1 MAELRVSGLR
11 KAFGAVEVLKGID
24 LQLPDGAFV
33 SFLGP
38 SGCGK
43 STLLRC
49 IAGLEDLTKGSIHL
63 GDRDITD
70 MPSARRDIAMVFQNY
85 ALYPHMSVRK
95 NMAFG
100 LALNGMPRVEI
111 DRRVQN
117 AAETLRITDLLD
129 RKPRQLSGGQRQRVA
144 IGRAITRQPQ
154 LFLLDE
160 PLSNLDASLRVT
172 MRAELSALH
181 DRLGVTM
188 IYVTHDQVEAMTLS
202 DLVVVLDKGRVAQV
216 GRPLELFHRPANL
229 FVAGFIGSPQ
239 MNLLPAS
246 VTRQSADSVTL
257 TVNGSSLTIP
267 TAGHDP
273 VGSVAVTLGIR
284 PDRLELAR
292 LHQRLGATMIYV
304 THDQVEA
311 MTLADKIVVLKAGRV
326 MQVGAPLDV
335 FDDPANLFVAG
346 FIGSPRMNVL
356 PAVVA
361 PGDGRTVL
369 IEGDAEMA
377 VALPHLLQAL
387 QPGRNVSLGL
397 RPQHLRP
404 AADGVLKL
412 LPDVVEQLGDVGY
425 LHGLTP
431 GGATLVAQVTER
443 LRATPMQEMRL
454 AFDPACAFL
463 FDSDEQRLR

>member
-188 IYVTHDQVEAMTLS
+188 IYVTHDQVEAMTLT

-284 PDRLELAR
+284 PDRLELAETGQLSGTIR
-292 LHQRLGATMIYV
+292 LAERLGTENHLHIDLDTGGTVVAITDG
-304 THDQVEA
+304 THRARARD
-311 MTLADKIVVLKAGRV
+311 RV
-326 MQVGAPLDV
+326 QLRIPPEDAHV
-335 FDDPANLFVAG
+335 FDAEGRALPRRLDPATEA
-346 FIGSPRMNVL
+346 
-356 PAVVA
+356 
-361 PGDGRTVL
+361 L
-369 IEGDAEMA
+369 ITDT
-377 VALPHLLQAL
+377 
-387 QPGRNVSLGL
+387 N
-397 RPQHLRP
+397 RP
-404 AADGVLKL
+404 A
-412 LPDVVEQLGDVGY
+412 
-425 LHGLTP
+425 
-431 GGATLVAQVTER
+431 
-443 LRATPMQEMRL
+443 
-454 AFDPACAFL
+454 DPA
-463 FDSDEQRLR
+463 

>member
-49 IAGLEDLTKGSIHL
+49 IAGLEDLTEGSIHL

-267 TAGHDP
+267 TAGHAP

-284 PDRLELAR
+284 PDRLELAETGQLSGTIR
-292 LHQRLGATMIYV
+292 LAERLGIENHLHIDLDTGGTVVAITDG
-304 THDQVEA
+304 THRARARD
-311 MTLADKIVVLKAGRV
+311 RV
-326 MQVGAPLDV
+326 QLRIPPEDAHV
-335 FDDPANLFVAG
+335 FDAEGRALPRRLDPATEA
-346 FIGSPRMNVL
+346 
-356 PAVVA
+356 
-361 PGDGRTVL
+361 L
-369 IEGDAEMA
+369 ITDT
-377 VALPHLLQAL
+377 
-387 QPGRNVSLGL
+387 N
-397 RPQHLRP
+397 RP
-404 AADGVLKL
+404 A
-412 LPDVVEQLGDVGY
+412 
-425 LHGLTP
+425 
-431 GGATLVAQVTER
+431 
-443 LRATPMQEMRL
+443 
-454 AFDPACAFL
+454 DPA
-463 FDSDEQRLR
+463 

>member
-273 VGSVAVTLGIR
+273 VGAVAVTLGIR
-284 PDRLELAR
+284 PDRLELAETGQLSGTIR
-292 LHQRLGATMIYV
+292 LAERLGTENHLHIDLDTGGTVVAITDG
-304 THDQVEA
+304 THRARARD
-311 MTLADKIVVLKAGRV
+311 RV
-326 MQVGAPLDV
+326 QLRIPPEDAHV
-335 FDDPANLFVAG
+335 FDAEGRALPRRLDPATEA
-346 FIGSPRMNVL
+346 
-356 PAVVA
+356 
-361 PGDGRTVL
+361 L
-369 IEGDAEMA
+369 ITDT
-377 VALPHLLQAL
+377 
-387 QPGRNVSLGL
+387 N
-397 RPQHLRP
+397 RP
-404 AADGVLKL
+404 A
-412 LPDVVEQLGDVGY
+412 
-425 LHGLTP
+425 
-431 GGATLVAQVTER
+431 
-443 LRATPMQEMRL
+443 
-454 AFDPACAFL
+454 DPA
-463 FDSDEQRLR
+463 

>member
-1 MAELRVSGLR
+1 MAELRVSRLR

-49 IAGLEDLTKGSIHL
+49 IAGLEDLTEGSIHL

-100 LALNGMPRVEI
+100 LALNGMPRAEI

-181 DRLGVTM
+181 GRLGVTM

-202 DLVVVLDKGRVAQV
+202 DLVVVLDKGVVAQV

-239 MNLLPAS
+239 MNLLSAS
-246 VTRQSADSVTL
+246 VAGQSADSVTL
-257 TVNGSSLTIP
+257 TVNGTSLTIP
-267 TAGHDP
+267 NAGHTP
-273 VGSVAVTLGIR
+273 LGSAAVTLGIR
-284 PDRLELAR
+284 PDRLELAETGQLSGTIR
-292 LHQRLGATMIYV
+292 LAERLGTENHLHIDLDTGGEVVAITGG
-304 THDQVEA
+304 THRARARD
-311 MTLADKIVVLKAGRV
+311 RV
-326 MQVGAPLDV
+326 QLRIPPEDAHV
-335 FDDPANLFVAG
+335 FDAEGRALPRRLDPATEA
-346 FIGSPRMNVL
+346 
-356 PAVVA
+356 
-361 PGDGRTVL
+361 L
-369 IEGDAEMA
+369 ITDT
-377 VALPHLLQAL
+377 
-387 QPGRNVSLGL
+387 N
-397 RPQHLRP
+397 RP
-404 AADGVLKL
+404 A
-412 LPDVVEQLGDVGY
+412 
-425 LHGLTP
+425 
-431 GGATLVAQVTER
+431 
-443 LRATPMQEMRL
+443 
-454 AFDPACAFL
+454 DPA
-463 FDSDEQRLR
+463 